1 MDMPQADNILLSV
14 YHMKLRDGC
23 PSLEELCFESGW
35 EYASVTARLD
45 AAGYCYNEEKNR
57 VE

>member
-1 MDMPQADNILLSV
+1 MELPEDDFILLSV
-14 YHMKLRDGC
+14 INMKLRDGC

-35 EYASVTARLD
+35 EYASVTARLKS
-45 AAGYCYNEEKNR
+45 AGYVYSEEKNR